1 MHYLE
6 VLNISENIFRK
17 FAEYC
22 LALKKSVATPLLL
35 AGGTCSRYGL
45 SIMKRAE
52 KPLRAQ
58 ITFLGKFGLPPS
70 RKNSLS
76 ALADSELSRLHSFGM
91 ASQPHS
97 CNLVAL
103 CG

>member
-52 KPLRAQ
+52 KPLRAH
-58 ITFLGKFGLPPS
+58 TTCLAPSSAHASSGKFPSVEVYFTSVLP
-70 RKNSLS
+70 
-76 ALADSELSRLHSFGM
+76 
-91 ASQPHS
+91 
-97 CNLVAL
+97 L
-103 CG
+103 CLCS